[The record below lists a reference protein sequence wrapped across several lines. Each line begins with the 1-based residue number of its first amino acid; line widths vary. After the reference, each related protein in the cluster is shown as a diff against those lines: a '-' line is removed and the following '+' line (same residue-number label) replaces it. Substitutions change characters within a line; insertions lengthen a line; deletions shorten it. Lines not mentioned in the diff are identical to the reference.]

1 MPLPLGIVLV
11 VAFMI
16 GGVLVM
22 GPLGIVGG
30 AGAALLLWAHST
42 DFVQALRED
51 LDRRDREDRERPG
64 GEEERFTPLRAV
76 VLAALTLLMLY
87 VIIGMA
93 VEQAGQAPRRRS
105 GPARVPEPVP
115 G

>member
-1 MPLPLGIVLV
+1 MRLVQGIGHLD
-11 VAFMI
+11 A
-16 GGVLVM
+16 
-22 GPLGIVGG
+22 
-30 AGAALLLWAHST
+30 
-42 DFVQALRED
+42 D
-51 LDRRDREDRERPG
+51 LDDLADRERPG

-93 VEQAGQAPRRRS
+93 VEQAGS
-105 GPARVPEPVP
+105 FARKRVIE